1 MTFVVAKNIFFIYSK
16 LYVNNRITFIQVCL
30 NAVSDLQYLSIGKGI
45 AKKLQ
50 YLHLHNRITYT
61 QPPG

>member
-45 AKKLQ
+45 AKKTP
-50 YLHLHNRITYT
+50 IFAFT
-61 QPPG
+61 